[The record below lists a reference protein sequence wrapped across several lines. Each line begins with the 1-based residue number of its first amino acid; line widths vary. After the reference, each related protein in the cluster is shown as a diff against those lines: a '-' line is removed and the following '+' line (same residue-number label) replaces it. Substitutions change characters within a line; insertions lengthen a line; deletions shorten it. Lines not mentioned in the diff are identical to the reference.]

1 MNFTWPLIL
10 TRLQLALRSTCELPS
25 GHECFDI
32 PLCSPSRLSQD
43 ARRIVSTDP
52 NVSVSIVSFW
62 EIAIKQGLGKLNINS
77 TIPQIERICLMRNI
91 KILPILP
98 VEIEDIKALS
108 LIHKDPFD
116 KILICQAKTENMRL
130 MTHDSL
136 LPFYN
141 EPCILCV

>member
-10 TRLQLALRSTCELPS
+10 TRLQLALRSICELPS

-43 ARRIVSTDP
+43 ARRIVSTEP

-98 VEIEDIKALS
+98 VEIEDIKALP

-116 KILICQAKTENMRL
+116 RLIIAQARCKNLCLVTSDQLIPKYEVKTL
-130 MTHDSL
+130 W
-136 LPFYN
+136 
-141 EPCILCV
+141 

>member
-1 MNFTWPLIL
+1 MSYLLDTHVLIY
-10 TRLQLALRSTCELPS
+10 S
-25 GHECFDI
+25 
-32 PLCSPSRLSQD
+32 LCSPSRLSQD

-98 VEIEDIKALS
+98 VEIEDIKALP

-116 KILICQAKTENMRL
+116 RLIIAQARCKNLCLVTSDQLIPKYEVKTL
-130 MTHDSL
+130 W
-136 LPFYN
+136 
-141 EPCILCV
+141 